1 MQNFKILQELHP
13 IPGKAP
19 EQELNTANC
28 LEDLET
34 DDQLAHPE
42 TDDHVTQ
49 QENDDQRPENFEVE
63 HLSIFISV
71 PLLLMDYESS

>member
-34 DDQLAHPE
+34 DDQQTHPE
-42 TDDHVTQ
+42 TDDHETQ
-49 QENDDQRPENFEVE
+49 
-63 HLSIFISV
+63 
-71 PLLLMDYESS
+71 